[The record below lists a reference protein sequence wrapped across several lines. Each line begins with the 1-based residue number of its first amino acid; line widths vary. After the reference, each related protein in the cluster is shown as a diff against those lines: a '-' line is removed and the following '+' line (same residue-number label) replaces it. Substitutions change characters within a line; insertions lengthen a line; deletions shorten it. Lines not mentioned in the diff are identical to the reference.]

1 MQRRSAAMG
10 TKTKRAF
17 ETIYLDHEKLALLKK
32 LAKDTR
38 IPRAVLARE
47 AIDDL
52 LVKYEV
58 LKATKRKS

>member
-1 MQRRSAAMG
+1 MG

-17 ETIYLDHEKLALLKK
+17 ETVYLDHDKLELFKK
-32 LAKDTR
+32 LATDTR

-52 LVKYEV
+52 LVKYRR
-58 LKATKRKS
+58 LKAPRR